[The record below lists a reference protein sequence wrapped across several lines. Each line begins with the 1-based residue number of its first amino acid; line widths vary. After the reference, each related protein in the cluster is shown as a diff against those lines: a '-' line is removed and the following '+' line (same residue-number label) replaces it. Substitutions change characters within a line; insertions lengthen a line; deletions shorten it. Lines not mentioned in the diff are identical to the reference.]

1 MKLHIPNLLSLAAC
15 GLLLAFSACKSDD
28 DTIPQPSGTQE
39 TLVSN
44 KEKPAW
50 QDPTDQDMPVSMT
63 AIIRV
68 NLSLS
73 YPQQMAAISESSVG
87 GQIPSP
93 NDLLAAFSGETCLGV
108 AQYIDGL
115 FFLYIANPPKE
126 ADQTI
131 DLRYYSATL
140 KNIFEAKKACTF
152 IADDC
157 KGSFAAPLEPSFL
170 KTD

>member
-1 MKLHIPNLLSLAAC
+1 MKLHISNLLSLAAC
-15 GLLLAFSACKSDD
+15 GLLLAFSACKGDD
-28 DTIPQPSGTQE
+28 DNIPQPSTTQE
-39 TLVSN
+39 TLASN

-50 QDPTDQDMPVSMT
+50 LNPNDQDMPLSMT

-73 YPQQMAAISESSVG
+73 YPQQMAAFSNSSAS
-87 GQIPSP
+87 GQIPEQ

-115 FFLYIANPPKE
+115 FFLYIANPPQG
-126 ADQTI
+126 ADQAI
-131 DLRYYSATL
+131 DIYYYSATL
-140 KNIFEAKKACTF
+140 KNIFVARKACTF

-157 KGSFAAPLEPSFL
+157 KGSVSAPLEPKFL